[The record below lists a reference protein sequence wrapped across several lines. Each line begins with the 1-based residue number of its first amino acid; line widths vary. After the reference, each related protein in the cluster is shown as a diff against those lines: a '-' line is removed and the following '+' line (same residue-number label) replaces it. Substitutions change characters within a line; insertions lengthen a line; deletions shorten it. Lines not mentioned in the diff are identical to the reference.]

1 MLRHLAI
8 PFVAMTML
16 LTSACQTSMV
26 KEFEEVKPGM
36 EKAEVLAIM
45 GSPQQTQRYH
55 GKDRW
60 FYNFY
65 DSHIRFQKEV
75 QFFEGNAIYVGERW
89 EPPTNQSAFAVDAK
103 NAKQDQDAAEQ
114 LAKDQQQHRN
124 DYDNYQSKSHGED
137 KVRYVPT
144 FEQIR

>member
-8 PFVAMTML
+8 PITLMAL

-26 KEFEEVKPGM
+26 KQFEEVKPGM

-45 GSPQQTQRYH
+45 GSPQQTRRIH

-65 DSHIRFQKEV
+65 ENKIRFQKEI
-75 QFFEGNAIYVGERW
+75 QFFEGSAVYVGDISQPEVAQ
-89 EPPTNQSAFAVDAK
+89 TAAAVDAK
-103 NAKQDQDAAEQ
+103 NAKKNQEIDDQIAADIE
-114 LAKDQQQHRN
+114 KHRR
-124 DYDNYQSKSHGED
+124 DYMNFESQSKGED
-137 KVRYVPT
+137 KVRYVPD
-144 FEQIR
+144 FEPIR

>member
-1 MLRHLAI
+1 
-8 PFVAMTML
+8 
-16 LTSACQTSMV
+16 MV
-26 KEFEEVKPGM
+26 KQFEEVRPGM

-45 GSPQQTQRYH
+45 GSPQQTQRFH

-65 DSHIRFQKEV
+65 DSHIHFQKEV
-75 QFFEGNAIYVGERW
+75 QFFDGNAIYVGEHW
-89 EPPTNQSAFAVDAK
+89 EPEVNQSAAAIDAR
-103 NAKQDQDAAEQ
+103 NAKQDQEVADQ
-114 LAKDQQQHRN
+114 LAKDQQQHRG
-124 DYDNYQSKSHGED
+124 DYDAYQSKTRGED